1 MGTPKTVEKVQHNSI
16 PKGLRGTL
24 FVKWVKGREL
34 LRNSKKFA
42 TIADWEPA
50 STVGTRVVYDS
61 EFEEYCVYVYINE
74 KRYFPADHFETDKSE
89 ALAAAK
95 KIRSC
100 DSFGVKAKAKAKAK
114 SSPKVTKSTM
124 SAEEI
129 GIKPSPK
136 VTKSKKSKAKSTPK
150 VWISKLEIFKDTY
163 PDSPYRG
170 KWTTVVTMSNG
181 DNGETSYAST
191 KREAVEAA
199 RNTEGISLTG
209 PQAAK
214 LEAQVAKTGEMKPVT
229 LAKLG

>member
-1 MGTPKTVEKVQHNSI
+1 MGTPKTVEKVQHNST

-50 STVGTRVVYDS
+50 STVGTRVVYDN

-89 ALAAAK
+89 ALAAAER
-95 KIRSC
+95 IRNC
-100 DSFGVKAKAKAKAK
+100 DSFGVKVKAKAKAK
-114 SSPKVTKSTM
+114 S
-124 SAEEI
+124 
-129 GIKPSPK
+129 SPK

-199 RNTEGISLTG
+199 RNTEGISLYG

-214 LEAQVAKTGEMKPVT
+214 LEVQVAKTGDMRPVT

>member
-1 MGTPKTVEKVQHNSI
+1 MGNVKTVEKVQHNST
-16 PKGLRGTL
+16 PKGLIGTL

-95 KIRSC
+95 RIRSC
-100 DSFGVKAKAKAKAK
+100 DSFGVKVTTKKTSPKGKAKAK
-114 SSPKVTKSTM
+114 SSPKVTRK
-124 SAEEI
+124 AR
-129 GIKPSPK
+129 
-136 VTKSKKSKAKSTPK
+136 SKKSKAKSTPK
-150 VWISKLEIFKDTY
+150 VWISKLEIFKDTW

-191 KREAVEAA
+191 KREAIEAA
-199 RNTEGISLTG
+199 RNTEGISLYG

-214 LEAQVAKTGEMKPVT
+214 LEVQVAKTGEMKPVC

>member
-1 MGTPKTVEKVQHNSI
+1 MGTPKTVEKVQHNST

-95 KIRSC
+95 RIRSC
-100 DSFGVKAKAKAKAK
+100 DSFGVKVTTKKTSPKGKAKAK
-114 SSPKVTKSTM
+114 SSPKVTRK
-124 SAEEI
+124 AR
-129 GIKPSPK
+129 
-136 VTKSKKSKAKSTPK
+136 SKKSKAKSTPK

-191 KREAVEAA
+191 KREAIEAA
-199 RNTEGISLTG
+199 RNTEGISLYG

-214 LEAQVAKTGEMKPVT
+214 LEVQGAKTGEMKPVC

>member
-1 MGTPKTVEKVQHNSI
+1 MGNVKTVEKVQHNST
-16 PKGLRGTL
+16 PKGLIGTL

-95 KIRSC
+95 RIRSC
-100 DSFGVKAKAKAKAK
+100 DSFGVKVTTKKTSPKGKAKAK
-114 SSPKVTKSTM
+114 SSPKVTRK
-124 SAEEI
+124 AR
-129 GIKPSPK
+129 
-136 VTKSKKSKAKSTPK
+136 SKKSKAKSTPK

-191 KREAVEAA
+191 KREAIEAA
-199 RNTEGISLTG
+199 RNTEGISLYG

-214 LEAQVAKTGEMKPVT
+214 LEVQVAKTGEMKPVC

>member
-1 MGTPKTVEKVQHNSI
+1 MGTAKTVEKVQHNST

-24 FVKWVKGREL
+24 FVKWVEGREL

-50 STVGTRVVYDS
+50 STVGTRVVYDN

-74 KRYFPADHFETDKSE
+74 KRYYPADHFETDKSE
-89 ALAAAK
+89 ALAAAER
-95 KIRSC
+95 IRNC
-100 DSFGVKAKAKAKAK
+100 DSFGVKVKAKKTSPKGKAKAK
-114 SSPKVTKSTM
+114 S
-124 SAEEI
+124 
-129 GIKPSPK
+129 SPK

-191 KREAVEAA
+191 KQEAIEAA
-199 RNTEGISLTG
+199 RNTEGISVTG

>member
-1 MGTPKTVEKVQHNSI
+1 MGNVKTVEKVQHNST
-16 PKGLRGTL
+16 PKGLIGTL

-95 KIRSC
+95 RIRSC
-100 DSFGVKAKAKAKAK
+100 DSFGVKVTTKKTSPKGKAKAK
-114 SSPKVTKSTM
+114 SSPKVTRK
-124 SAEEI
+124 AR
-129 GIKPSPK
+129 
-136 VTKSKKSKAKSTPK
+136 SKKSKAKSTPK
-150 VWISKLEIFKDTY
+150 VWISKLEIFKYTW

-191 KREAVEAA
+191 KREAIEAA
-199 RNTEGISLTG
+199 RNTEGISLYG

-214 LEAQVAKTGEMKPVT
+214 LEVQVAKTGEMKPVC

>member
-1 MGTPKTVEKVQHNSI
+1 MGNVKTVEKVQHNST
-16 PKGLRGTL
+16 PKGLIGTL

-95 KIRSC
+95 RIRSC
-100 DSFGVKAKAKAKAK
+100 DSFGVKVTTKKTSPKGKAKAK
-114 SSPKVTKSTM
+114 SSPKVTRK
-124 SAEEI
+124 AR
-129 GIKPSPK
+129 
-136 VTKSKKSKAKSTPK
+136 SKKSKAKSTPK
-150 VWISKLEIFKDTY
+150 VWISKLEIFKDTW

-191 KREAVEAA
+191 KREAIEAA
-199 RNTEGISLTG
+199 RNTEGISLYG

-214 LEAQVAKTGEMKPVT
+214 LDVQVAKTGEMKPVC

>member
-1 MGTPKTVEKVQHNSI
+1 MGNVKTVEKVQHNST
-16 PKGLRGTL
+16 PKGLIGTL

-95 KIRSC
+95 RIRSC
-100 DSFGVKAKAKAKAK
+100 DSFGVKVTTKKTSPKGKAKAK
-114 SSPKVTKSTM
+114 SSPKVTRK
-124 SAEEI
+124 AR
-129 GIKPSPK
+129 
-136 VTKSKKSKAKSTPK
+136 SKNSKAKSTPK
-150 VWISKLEIFKDTY
+150 VWISKLEIFKDTW

-191 KREAVEAA
+191 KREAIEAA
-199 RNTEGISLTG
+199 RNTEGISLYG

-214 LEAQVAKTGEMKPVT
+214 LEVQVAKTGEMKPVC

>member
-1 MGTPKTVEKVQHNSI
+1 MGNVKTVEKVQHNST
-16 PKGLRGTL
+16 PKGLIGTL

-95 KIRSC
+95 RIRSC
-100 DSFGVKAKAKAKAK
+100 DSFGVKVKTKAKAK
-114 SSPKVTKSTM
+114 SSPKVTN
-124 SAEEI
+124 
-129 GIKPSPK
+129 
-136 VTKSKKSKAKSTPK
+136 SKKSKAKSTPK
-150 VWISKLEIFKDTY
+150 VWISKLEIFKDTW

-191 KREAVEAA
+191 KREAIEAA
-199 RNTEGISLTG
+199 RNTEGISLYG

-214 LEAQVAKTGEMKPVT
+214 LEVQVAKTGEMKPVC

>member
-1 MGTPKTVEKVQHNSI
+1 MGTPKTVEKVQHNST

-95 KIRSC
+95 RIRSC
-100 DSFGVKAKAKAKAK
+100 DSFGVKVTTKKTSPKGKAKAK
-114 SSPKVTKSTM
+114 SSPKVTRK
-124 SAEEI
+124 AR
-129 GIKPSPK
+129 
-136 VTKSKKSKAKSTPK
+136 SKKSKAKSTPK
-150 VWISKLEIFKDTY
+150 VWISKLEIFEDTW

-191 KREAVEAA
+191 KREAIEAA
-199 RNTEGISLTG
+199 RNTEGISLYG

-214 LEAQVAKTGEMKPVT
+214 LEVQVAKTGEMKPVC

>member
-1 MGTPKTVEKVQHNSI
+1 MGNVKTVEKVQHNST

-95 KIRSC
+95 RIRSC
-100 DSFGVKAKAKAKAK
+100 DSFGVKVTTKKTSPKGKAKAK
-114 SSPKVTKSTM
+114 SSPKVTRK
-124 SAEEI
+124 AR
-129 GIKPSPK
+129 
-136 VTKSKKSKAKSTPK
+136 SKKSKAKSTPK
-150 VWISKLEIFKDTY
+150 VWISKLEIFKDTW

-191 KREAVEAA
+191 KREAIEAA
-199 RNTEGISLTG
+199 RNTEGISLYG

-214 LEAQVAKTGEMKPVT
+214 LEVQVAKTGEMKPVC

>member
-1 MGTPKTVEKVQHNSI
+1 MGTPKTVEKVQHNST

-89 ALAAAK
+89 ALAAAER
-95 KIRSC
+95 IRNC
-100 DSFGVKAKAKAKAK
+100 DSFGVKVKAKKTSPKGKAKTKAKAK
-114 SSPKVTKSTM
+114 S
-124 SAEEI
+124 
-129 GIKPSPK
+129 SPK

-191 KREAVEAA
+191 KREAIEAA
-199 RNTEGISLTG
+199 SNSGAVPTGKHAASLYV
-209 PQAAK
+209 
-214 LEAQVAKTGEMKPVT
+214 QVAKTGEMKPVC

>member
-1 MGTPKTVEKVQHNSI
+1 MGNVKTVEKVQHNST
-16 PKGLRGTL
+16 PKGLIGTL

-95 KIRSC
+95 RIRSC
-100 DSFGVKAKAKAKAK
+100 DSFGVKAKAK
-114 SSPKVTKSTM
+114 SSPKVTRK
-124 SAEEI
+124 AR
-129 GIKPSPK
+129 
-136 VTKSKKSKAKSTPK
+136 SKKSKAKSTPK
-150 VWISKLEIFKDTY
+150 VWISKLEIFKDTW

-191 KREAVEAA
+191 KREAIEAA
-199 RNTEGISLTG
+199 RNTEGISLYG

-214 LEAQVAKTGEMKPVT
+214 LEVQVAKTGEMKPVC

>member
-1 MGTPKTVEKVQHNSI
+1 MGNVKTVEKVQHNST
-16 PKGLRGTL
+16 PKGLIGTL

-100 DSFGVKAKAKAKAK
+100 DSFGVKVTTKKTSPKGKAKAK
-114 SSPKVTKSTM
+114 SSPKVTRK
-124 SAEEI
+124 AR
-129 GIKPSPK
+129 
-136 VTKSKKSKAKSTPK
+136 SKKSKAKSTPK
-150 VWISKLEIFKDTY
+150 VWISKLEIFKDTW

-191 KREAVEAA
+191 KREAIEAA
-199 RNTEGISLTG
+199 RNTEGISLYG

-214 LEAQVAKTGEMKPVT
+214 LEVQVAKTGEMKPVC

>member
-1 MGTPKTVEKVQHNSI
+1 MGNVKTVEKVQHNST
-16 PKGLRGTL
+16 PKGLIGTL

-95 KIRSC
+95 RIRSC
-100 DSFGVKAKAKAKAK
+100 DSFGVKVTTKKTSPKGKAKAKA
-114 SSPKVTKSTM
+114 SPKVTRK
-124 SAEEI
+124 AR
-129 GIKPSPK
+129 
-136 VTKSKKSKAKSTPK
+136 SKKSKAKSTPK
-150 VWISKLEIFKDTY
+150 VWISKLEIFKDTW

-191 KREAVEAA
+191 KREAIEAA
-199 RNTEGISLTG
+199 RNTEGISLYG

-214 LEAQVAKTGEMKPVT
+214 LEVQVAKTGEMKPVC

>member
-1 MGTPKTVEKVQHNSI
+1 MGNVKTVEKVQHNST
-16 PKGLRGTL
+16 PKGLIGTL

-95 KIRSC
+95 RIRSC
-100 DSFGVKAKAKAKAK
+100 DSFGVKVTTKKTSPKGKAKAK
-114 SSPKVTKSTM
+114 SSPKVTRK
-124 SAEEI
+124 AR
-129 GIKPSPK
+129 
-136 VTKSKKSKAKSTPK
+136 SKKAKAKSTPK
-150 VWISKLEIFKDTY
+150 VWISKLEIFKDTW

-191 KREAVEAA
+191 KREAIEAA
-199 RNTEGISLTG
+199 RNTEGISLYG

-214 LEAQVAKTGEMKPVT
+214 LEVQVAKTGEMKPVC

>member
-1 MGTPKTVEKVQHNSI
+1 MGNVKTVEKVQHNST
-16 PKGLRGTL
+16 PKGLIGTL

-95 KIRSC
+95 RIRSC
-100 DSFGVKAKAKAKAK
+100 DSFGVKVTTKKTSPKGKAKAK
-114 SSPKVTKSTM
+114 SSPKVTRK
-124 SAEEI
+124 AR
-129 GIKPSPK
+129 
-136 VTKSKKSKAKSTPK
+136 SKKSKAKSTPK
-150 VWISKLEIFKDTY
+150 VWISKLEIFKATW

-170 KWTTVVTMSNG
+170 KWTTGVTMSNG

-191 KREAVEAA
+191 KREAIEAA
-199 RNTEGISLTG
+199 RNTEGISLYG

-214 LEAQVAKTGEMKPVT
+214 LEVQVAKTGEMKPVC